1 MLYNY
6 TCWPTIK
13 RNWPTKCRSH
23 KKDPILP
30 QCAKTLLQQISRTT
44 IKRLKT
50 ATISRPRFFPSLW
63 ASCRCRIFCCRS
75 CNPRTEVV
83 RSLSAAAAAVAH
95 ISSETTVKKSW
106 RCLSE
111 CVGERARGVC
121 ECACAWSSS
130 TRWSS
135 RPRFLQPAALP
146 TSQPHPKPSLLRLK
160 LHTPQ
165 FQSSQ
170 SLRRR
175 KDLGVCHLRQTPP
188 PPNTSEEGLEPL
200 RANHHWRFF
209 SDLNSWLRL
218 FFISSKSFQVTFS
231 PSACR
236 F

>member
-1 MLYNY
+1 M
-6 TCWPTIK
+6 
-13 RNWPTKCRSH
+13 
-23 KKDPILP
+23 
-30 QCAKTLLQQISRTT
+30 
-44 IKRLKT
+44 
-50 ATISRPRFFPSLW
+50 
-63 ASCRCRIFCCRS
+63 
-75 CNPRTEVV
+75 
-83 RSLSAAAAAVAH
+83 
-95 ISSETTVKKSW
+95 KKSW

-135 RPRFLQPAALP
+135 RPCFLQPAALP
-146 TSQPHPKPSLLRLK
+146 TSHPHPKPSLLRLK

-200 RANHHWRFF
+200 RANHHLLFF
-209 SDLNSWLRL
+209 LTSTAESDF

-231 PSACR
+231 PSARR